1 MMSKHC
7 FSSLSRTL
15 KDLTGIDDFGK
26 KVMVFAGDFR
36 QTLPV
41 VQRVDEAQ
49 IVNECIGNA
58 EFWPRVRKMKLKRNT
73 RVEAATGSDRADLV
87 DFVKW
92 QMRKGKW
99 SGK

>member
-15 KDLTGIDDFGK
+15 KDLTGLADFGK
-26 KVMVFAGDFR
+26 KVMVFAVDFR

-41 VQRVDEAQ
+41 VQRGEEVQ

-58 EFWPRVRKMKLKRNT
+58 EF
-73 RVEAATGSDRADLV
+73 
-87 DFVKW
+87 
-92 QMRKGKW
+92 
-99 SGK
+99 